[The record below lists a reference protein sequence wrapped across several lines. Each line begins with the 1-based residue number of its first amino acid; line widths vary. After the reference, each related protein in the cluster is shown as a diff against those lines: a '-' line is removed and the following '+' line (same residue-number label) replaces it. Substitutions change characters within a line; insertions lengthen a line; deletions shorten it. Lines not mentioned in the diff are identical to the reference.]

1 MTNRFN
7 RSKDASGNTKVESRT
22 TRVKKEGGKT
32 TTTTVTES
40 KVQKSSDGNDGG
52 KVKKFRSF
60 RMQKK

>member
-7 RSKDASGNTKVESRT
+7 KSKDASGNTKVESRT

-40 KVQKSSDGNDGG
+40 KVQQSSGNDGG